1 MPFSYTVLVLVVI
14 GAALIWGATLDS
26 QGRIVVA
33 RAGKAGTP
41 QFQPSLKVFGMYC
54 SLPARA
60 YGVLGGK
67 PGVFRPASI
76 HDVLWRENHHRAISD
91 FCNNICQDRTRAVQ
105 QKIGYS
111 ITSSARPMSEIGMV
125 SPSALAGFKLM
136 VSSIL
141 TACWNGRSAGLGP
154 LRISH
159 VRSDKI
165 NTH

>member
-1 MPFSYTVLVLVVI
+1 MPFSYTVLVLAVI

-67 PGVFRPASI
+67 PGPKE
-76 HDVLWRENHHRAISD
+76 VLRYLAKVRRNPEKFVWWKSEKNSEEKADHRVMRSSD
-91 FCNNICQDRTRAVQ
+91 
-105 QKIGYS
+105 G
-111 ITSSARPMSEIGMV
+111 E
-125 SPSALAGFKLM
+125 
-136 VSSIL
+136 
-141 TACWNGRSAGLGP
+141 GRS
-154 LRISH
+154 I
-159 VRSDKI
+159 RSDALVPCAEWRVGGPRYP
-165 NTH
+165 